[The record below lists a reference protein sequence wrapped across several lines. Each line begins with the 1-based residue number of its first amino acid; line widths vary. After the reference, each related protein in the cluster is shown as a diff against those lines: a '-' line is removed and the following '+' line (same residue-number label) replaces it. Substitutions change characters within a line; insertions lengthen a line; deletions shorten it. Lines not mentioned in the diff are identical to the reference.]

1 MNDLINLQFNFKTM
15 NLKMKIKNKELI
27 FKHKK
32 QTQILKGE
40 ALQEFLED
48 LKEIPTLAL
57 HREYIKRK
65 SA

>member
-1 MNDLINLQFNFKTM
+1 M
-15 NLKMKIKNKELI
+15 NLEMKIKNKELI

-32 QTQILKGE
+32 QTQILRGE

-57 HREYIKRK
+57 HREFIKRK